1 MSGAGDELRPE
12 ALRAYLTA
20 PGFGADIQYFE
31 TVGSTQAAAMAAA
44 LAGAAEGTLVVAER
58 QTQGRGRH
66 GHSWTSPPGAGIYAS
81 LLLRPRRS
89 AAAMLPLTLAAA
101 LAVADAVGEVEGIA
115 PEIRWPNDLLLGG
128 RKFCGLLL
136 ETTCSGGED
145 YAVLGFGI
153 NVRRQAW
160 PPELAELAT
169 ALDEH
174 TPQPIPRA
182 QLCAAVVRQMER
194 RYCAWSMGGD
204 AALLQEFEARCPD
217 VRGRE
222 VMVGGSGDLAAAYS
236 GRTEGLESSG
246 FLRVRLADGSLRVV
260 VSGDVRLRARA
271 L

>member
-1 MSGAGDELRPE
+1 MSGTDDELRAE

-20 PGFGADIQYFE
+20 PGFGADIQYFG

-81 LLLRPRRS
+81 LVLHPQRP
-89 AAAMLPLTLAAA
+89 AAAMLPLTLASA
-101 LAVADAVGEVEGIA
+101 LAVADAVGEVAGLEV
-115 PEIRWPNDLLLGG
+115 EIRWPNDLLLGG
-128 RKFCGLLL
+128 KKFCGLLI
-136 ETTCSGGED
+136 ETTSSGGVD
-145 YAVLGFGI
+145 FAVLGFGI
-153 NVRRQAW
+153 NVRRRAW

-169 ALDEH
+169 TLDEH
-174 TPQPIPRA
+174 SPQPTARA
-182 QLCAAVVRQMER
+182 QLCAAVVRQVER
-194 RYCAWSMGGD
+194 RYRAWSAGED
-204 AALLQEFEARCPD
+204 AALLHEFEARCPD

-222 VMVGGSGDLAAAYS
+222 VMVGGSGDPAAAYS

-260 VSGDVRLRARA
+260 VSGDVRPRAVPR
-271 L
+271 